1 MRPRQIIVQK
11 DTAMAWYDRFRKYRR
26 PEEMRWIV
34 FALAA
39 LAGFLAL
46 LLSGRISPAQT
57 ARLTEIASYQGADRT
72 QRLIDGAKRE
82 GTVTFYSNAPTEDNT
97 ALVAA
102 FEKKYGIKINLYRA
116 SSEDIRQRILN
127 EARARRYDVDFVLNN
142 APAMEALNAVKLLYE
157 INSPYLADLMPS
169 AIPPYRTWAGFCLN
183 VLVSAYN
190 TNLVKNAELPKSYQ
204 DLLDP
209 KWKGKIAIEADD
221 SDWFAGLVEHLGQ
234 DEGIKLFRE
243 IAETNGFSVRKGHT
257 LMANLISAGEVPLG
271 LTIFNY
277 TAEQLKKRGAPIDWF
292 TLDPL
297 VAHPN
302 AIALAANAPRPH
314 AAVLM
319 FDFMLSDA
327 QQLFADREYVVTN
340 TKVKAPLDRNTIH
353 ILDAAKVVA
362 EGEKWQRLYTQ
373 IITAR
378 R

>member
-1 MRPRQIIVQK
+1 MS
-11 DTAMAWYDRFRKYRR
+11 MSWLGKYKN
-26 PEEMRWIV
+26 PEELRWIAFV
-34 FALAA
+34 LAA
-39 LAGFLAL
+39 VAGLLAL
-46 LLSGRISPAQT
+46 LLSTGKAPAQT
-57 ARLTEIASYQGADRT
+57 SRVAEVANYQGPDRT
-72 QRLIDGAKRE
+72 QRLIEGAKRE
-82 GTVTFYSNAPTEDNT
+82 GSLTLYSNMPTDDNT
-97 ALVAA
+97 ALIGA
-102 FEKKYGIKINLYRA
+102 FERKYGIKVNLYRA
-116 SSEDIRQRILN
+116 SSEEVRQRVLN
-127 EARARRYDVDFVLNN
+127 EARARRFEVDFVLNN
-142 APAMEALNAVKLLYE
+142 SPAMEALNTERLLHEVK
-157 INSPYLADLMPS
+157 SPHLAELMP
-169 AIPPYRTWAGFCLN
+169 AVVPPYRTWAGFCLN

-190 TNLVKNAELPKSYQ
+190 TNLVKKAELPNNYQ

-221 SDWFAGLVEHLGQ
+221 SDWFAGLVEHMGQ

-314 AAVLM
+314 AAVLT

-340 TKVKAPLDRNTIH
+340 TKVKAPLDRNTVH

-373 IITAR
+373 VITSR